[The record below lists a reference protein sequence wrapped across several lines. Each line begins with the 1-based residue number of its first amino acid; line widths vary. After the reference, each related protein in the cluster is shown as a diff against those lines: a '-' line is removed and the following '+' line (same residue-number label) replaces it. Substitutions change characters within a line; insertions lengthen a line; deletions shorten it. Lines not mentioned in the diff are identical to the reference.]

1 MEPSGKSHKTI
12 IKFEINSVNTFAVQ
26 VLTLVNVICDPI
38 LENHTSGHIGQ
49 FFFFYSY
56 NEALSGYLPCV
67 KIL

>member
-1 MEPSGKSHKTI
+1 MR
-12 IKFEINSVNTFAVQ
+12 N
-26 VLTLVNVICDPI
+26 CDPI

-49 FFFFYSY
+49 FCFYSY